1 MSDILVT
8 EQITGRE
15 MDALRSAFNV
25 VYEPELWKAPDRI
38 KQMLVQFKAIIVR
51 NQTPVNAELIGSGKN
66 LQVIGRAGV
75 GLDNVDAKTASEA
88 GIVVVYA
95 PEQNSISVA
104 ELAIG
109 LMISLAREIPVADRS
124 AKGGAW
130 DRKRFMGGVE
140 LYGRT
145 LGIVGL
151 GRIGFLT
158 AMRARA
164 FGMNIIAYDTFVNPD
179 SFIVSESRA
188 QLVSLDELYQRSD
201 FISCH
206 TPETPQ
212 TIGMFNDAAFSQMK
226 KTAYFINTSRGKV
239 VDEEAL
245 IRALREKKIAGAA
258 LDVRAKEPPGPSSLT
273 ELDNVIL
280 LPHIAAFTNE
290 GQSRVVTSVCKD
302 VAAVLRG
309 EPAKNYFNF
318 PRPKRVG

>member
-8 EQITGRE
+8 EAITGRE
-15 MDALRSAFNV
+15 MDALKSAFSV
-25 VYEPELWKAPDRI
+25 AYEPELWKTPDRI
-38 KQMLVQFKAIIVR
+38 KQILPEFKAIIVR
-51 NQTPVNAELIGSGKN
+51 NQTPVNADLIGAGKQ
-66 LQVIGRAGV
+66 LKVIGRAGV

-109 LMISLAREIPVADRS
+109 LMISLAREIPAADRS
-124 AKGGAW
+124 TKVGAW

-140 LYGRT
+140 LYGKT
-145 LGIVGL
+145 LGVVGL

-158 AMRARA
+158 AMRARGL
-164 FGMNIIAYDTFVNPD
+164 GMNIIAHDTFVNPD
-179 SFIVSESRA
+179 SFMVSECRA

-201 FISCH
+201 FITCH

-212 TIGMFNDAAFSQMK
+212 TIGMFNDAAFSKMK

-239 VDEEAL
+239 VDEDAL
-245 IRALREKKIAGAA
+245 VRALKEKKIAGAA
-258 LDVRAKEPPGPSSLT
+258 LDVRAKEPPAPSPLS
-273 ELDNVIL
+273 EMENVIL

-290 GQSRVVTSVCKD
+290 GQTRVVTSVCKD
-302 VAAVLRG
+302 VAAILNG
-309 EPAKNYFNF
+309 QPAKNFFNF
-318 PRPKRVG
+318 PTPKRA

>member
-8 EQITGRE
+8 EAVTGLE
-15 MDALRSAFNV
+15 MDALKSAFAV
-25 VYEPELWKAPDRI
+25 VYEPELWKSPDRI
-38 KQMLVQFKAIIVR
+38 KQMLPEFKAIIVR
-51 NQTPVNAELIGSGKN
+51 NQTPVNADLIGAGKQ
-66 LQVIGRAGV
+66 LKVIGRAGV

-124 AKGGAW
+124 TKGGAW

-140 LYGRT
+140 LYGKT
-145 LGIVGL
+145 LGVVGL

-158 AMRARA
+158 AMRARGL
-164 FGMNIIAYDTFVNPD
+164 GMNIIAHDTFVNPD
-179 SFIVSESRA
+179 SFMVSECRA
-188 QLVSLDELYQRSD
+188 QLVSLDELYTRSD
-201 FISCH
+201 FITCH

-212 TIGMFNDAAFSQMK
+212 TIGMFNDAAFSNMK

-245 IRALREKKIAGAA
+245 VRALKDKKIAGAA
-258 LDVRAKEPPGPSSLT
+258 LDVRAKEPPAPSPLV
-273 ELDNVIL
+273 EMDNVIL

-290 GQSRVVTSVCKD
+290 GQTRVVTSVCKD
-302 VAAVLRG
+302 VAAILNG
-309 EPAKNYFNF
+309 QPAKNFFNF
-318 PRPKRVG
+318 PLPKRA

>member
-8 EQITGRE
+8 EAVTGRE
-15 MDALRSAFNV
+15 MDALKSAFAV
-25 VYEPELWKAPDRI
+25 VYEPELWKSPDRI
-38 KQMLVQFKAIIVR
+38 KQMLPEFKAIIVR
-51 NQTPVNAELIGSGKN
+51 NQTPVNADLIGAGKQ
-66 LQVIGRAGV
+66 LKVIGRAGV

-124 AKGGAW
+124 TKSCAW

-140 LYGRT
+140 LYGKT
-145 LGIVGL
+145 LGVVGL

-158 AMRARA
+158 AMRARGL
-164 FGMNIIAYDTFVNPD
+164 GMNIIAHDTYVNPD
-179 SFIVSESRA
+179 SFMVSECRA
-188 QLVSLDELYQRSD
+188 QLVSLDELYTRSD
-201 FISCH
+201 FITCH

-212 TIGMFNDAAFSQMK
+212 TIGMFNDAAFSNMK

-245 IRALREKKIAGAA
+245 VRALKDKKIAGAA
-258 LDVRAKEPPGPSSLT
+258 LDVRAKEPPAPSALS
-273 ELDNVIL
+273 EMDNVIL

-290 GQSRVVTSVCKD
+290 GQTRVVTSVCKD
-302 VAAVLRG
+302 VAAILNG
-309 EPAKNYFNF
+309 QPAKNFFNF
-318 PRPKRVG
+318 PLPKHA